1 MEKYRFKIRKIIE
14 DDVEIEAKNKME
26 ALTNL
31 IGFVVTKD
39 KKFYKKLLEEKNFYT
54 MFLKEFTNET
64 KKIYYEDNDEVNE
77 DIINYLLDDDKF
89 LKEEFE
95 KISKEIEK
103 NMKKAKGKSKK
114 NTKKSSENEE
124 IFVEKPLE
132 IYCEN
137 CGNLISVDSVYS
149 CWEEN
154 KH

>member
-31 IGFVVTKD
+31 IGFIITKD
-39 KKFYKKLLEEKNFYT
+39 KKFYIKLLEEKSFYT

-89 LKEEFE
+89 LQEEFE

-103 NMKKAKGKSKK
+103 NMKKVKGNSKK
-114 NTKKSSENEE
+114 NTKNVEENAKKILEN
-124 IFVEKPLE
+124 PLE

-137 CGNLISVDSVYS
+137 CGNLILMDRGLPL
-149 CWEEN
+149 
-154 KH
+154 

>member
-31 IGFVVTKD
+31 IGFIITKD
-39 KKFYKKLLEEKNFYT
+39 KKFYKKLLEEKSFYT

-77 DIINYLLDDDKF
+77 DLINYLLDDDKV
-89 LKEEFE
+89 LQEEFE

-103 NMKKAKGKSKK
+103 NMKKVKGNSKK
-114 NTKKSSENEE
+114 ITKNEE
-124 IFVEKPLE
+124 ENAKKILENPLE

-137 CGNLISVDSVYS
+137 CGNLILMDRGLPL
-149 CWEEN
+149 
-154 KH
+154 